1 MKSRLLVVV
10 GSLALGLFSAC
21 GASSPDSRVAEPGQV
36 EAGLEQCP
44 CGGTWPSCEVCAY
57 ICGDNFCDTAH
68 GESSSTCPED
78 CASAPFCGDGLCNNG
93 ENQWSCPA
101 DCAPTPFCGDA
112 ICNNG
117 ETSVSCPGDCGSP
130 SCGNSVCDIG
140 EHAWSCP
147 IDCPNTPPCGDFICS
162 AGEPTWCPQD
172 CPPMCPSCPQEPQ
185 G

>member
-10 GSLALGLFSAC
+10 ASLTLGLFSAC
-21 GASSPDSRVAEPGQV
+21 GESSPDSRVMEPGQV

-44 CGGTWPSCEVCAY
+44 CGGSWPWCEPCAY

-78 CASAPFCGDGLCNNG
+78 CASVPTCGDGLCNNG
-93 ENQWSCPA
+93 ETTWSCPS
-101 DCAPTPFCGDA
+101 DCPGTSCGDG
-112 ICNNG
+112 ICNGGETTSTCPGDCPSNSCGDGLCNNG
-117 ETSVSCPGDCGSP
+117 EHG
-130 SCGNSVCDIG
+130 
-140 EHAWSCP
+140 WSCP

-162 AGEPTWCPQD
+162 TGEPTWCPQD
-172 CPPMCPSCPQEPQ
+172 CPPMCSTCPQEPQ